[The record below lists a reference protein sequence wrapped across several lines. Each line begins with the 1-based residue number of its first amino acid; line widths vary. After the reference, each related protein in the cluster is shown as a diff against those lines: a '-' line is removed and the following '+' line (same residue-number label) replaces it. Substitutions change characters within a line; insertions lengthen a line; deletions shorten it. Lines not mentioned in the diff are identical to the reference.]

1 MRVPIL
7 PDTFSPARTSA
18 HALEP
23 EAVRIQHMP
32 EHISEVPK
40 LTNKQVVARAEIVSA
55 SPFSIVLPMADS
67 HDGHADGMDFHA
79 VTDFMTAVKKPV
91 EAQVG
96 VVKEIW
102 NSMLDD
108 VMGASSSKR
117 PSPA

>member
-1 MRVPIL
+1 
-7 PDTFSPARTSA
+7 
-18 HALEP
+18 
-23 EAVRIQHMP
+23 
-32 EHISEVPK
+32 
-40 LTNKQVVARAEIVSA
+40 
-55 SPFSIVLPMADS
+55 
-67 HDGHADGMDFHA
+67 MDFHA